1 MISYYYGLFFKD
13 TRIMLCLTIE
23 GTLNS
28 RKCGISLALQTTLLH
43 YYITTREKR
52 RGAEKLGICSFKLL
66 FLYKN
71 IKL

>member
-28 RKCGISLALQTTLLH
+28 RKCGYLSGLTNYSLALL
-43 YYITTREKR
+43 YNYKRKEERSRETWHMQ
-52 RGAEKLGICSFKLL
+52 F
-66 FLYKN
+66 
-71 IKL
+71 